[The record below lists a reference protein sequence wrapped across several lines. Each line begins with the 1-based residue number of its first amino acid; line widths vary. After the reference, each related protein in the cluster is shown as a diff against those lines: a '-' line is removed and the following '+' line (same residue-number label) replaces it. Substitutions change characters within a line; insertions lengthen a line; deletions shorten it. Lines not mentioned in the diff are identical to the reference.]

1 VPVIQG
7 MSHLPVFID
16 PSHAAGKR
24 AWVPSLALAGIA
36 AGADGLMIEAHP
48 NPDHALSDGAQ
59 SLTFE
64 QFADLMPRIAAVAEA
79 VGRRLPAAADLATI
93 SA

>member
-1 VPVIQG
+1 

-24 AWVPSLALAGIA
+24 ALVPALALAGIA
-36 AGADGLMIEAHP
+36 AGADGLMIEVHP
-48 NPDHALSDGAQ
+48 SPDHALSDGAQ
-59 SLTFE
+59 SLTFD
-64 QFADLMPRIAAVAEA
+64 QFDELTPRIAAVAHA
-79 VGRRLPAAADLATI
+79 VGRSLPVADMAAV